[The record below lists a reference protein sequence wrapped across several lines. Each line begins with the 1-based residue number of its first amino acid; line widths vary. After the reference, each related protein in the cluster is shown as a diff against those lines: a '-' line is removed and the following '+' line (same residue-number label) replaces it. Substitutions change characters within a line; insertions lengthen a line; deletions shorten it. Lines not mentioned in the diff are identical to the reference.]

1 MTKNKKR
8 DWAIIIGL
16 ISISIALAALI
27 INYANFAN
35 NTAPPKIEIG
45 QYQEEPY
52 LMVSNS
58 VTVTVTA
65 ENQTTTTTTINK
77 VVNETQGYNLYNITY
92 EVRNTGKQT
101 AHNII
106 VTGWVEPSSNCSII
120 STYIYIGSPLPFN
133 LLRTVDKSYSI
144 SLLGA
149 GESYVFRFEM
159 KDNNLLG
166 QSIFHIN
173 ITSDDA
179 GSPSKELIFNY

>member
-1 MTKNKKR
+1 VTKKKKR
-8 DWAIIIGL
+8 NWAIIISVIGIL
-16 ISISIALAALI
+16 IASVALI
-27 INYANFAN
+27 INYASFTN
-35 NTAPPKIEIG
+35 NNAPPKIEIG
-45 QYQEEPY
+45 QYQSEPY

-77 VVNETQGYNLYNITY
+77 VVNGTQGYNLYNITY

-106 VTGWVEPSSNCSII
+106 VTGWAEPSSNCSII
-120 STYIYIGSPLPFN
+120 STYVYVGNPLPSN

-166 QSIFHIN
+166 QSIFHIDV
-173 ITSDDA
+173 TSDDA
-179 GSPSKELIFNY
+179 GSQSKQFVFNY

>member
-58 VTVTVTA
+58 VTVTVT
-65 ENQTTTTTTINK
+65 